1 LITLFSVI
9 KFHCISW
16 SRIIKND
23 YNINEGF
30 ITLERNLV
38 LKDQQVAVVTGSSSG
53 IELETC
59 LLFARN
65 GIRTYATM
73 RDLSKADLIKKI
85 AEKEE
90 IPLKVI
96 RMNVNKYDS
105 VVEVFEKIRDE
116 DRSIDILVN
125 NAGFGLFGALEDL
138 LIEDIKKQ
146 FETNFFGAI
155 RTIQQVL
162 PIMRNQRSGI
172 IVNISSLSGYIG
184 FPAQSVY
191 VSTKFALEGL
201 SESLAYEVEQYVI
214 KVVLV
219 EPGVINTKF
228 VENIIIPD
236 NIQQISSSLLTSSS
250 PSASPTVT
258 STTSTKNL
266 DNTKSQREIT
276 KYADVVESFL
286 SHYYRAMKNAPDPK
300 QVARVV
306 LESIGMPAVSA
317 SEGVNFFRYPVGED
331 AKLYAE
337 AKKKMADSELHS
349 FVAKKDTLTTC
360 KMKSS
365 LHQNSIEFLMNFRM
379 RFHESSS
386 YLLVTPF
393 NKPL

>member
-1 LITLFSVI
+1 MITLFSVI

-16 SRIIKND
+16 SRIIQND
-23 YNINEGF
+23 YNLNEGF

-53 IELETC
+53 IGLETC

-96 RMNVNKYDS
+96 RMNVNKCDS
-105 VVEVFEKIRDE
+105 VVEVFEKICDE

-138 LIEDIKKQ
+138 LIENIKKQ

-201 SESLAYEVEQYVI
+201 SESLAYEVEQYGI

-236 NIQQISSSLLTSSS
+236 NTQQISSSLLTSSS
-250 PSASPTVT
+250 PSASPTGT
-258 STTSTKNL
+258 STTST
-266 DNTKSQREIT
+266 
-276 KYADVVESFL
+276 
-286 SHYYRAMKNAPDPK
+286 
-300 QVARVV
+300 
-306 LESIGMPAVSA
+306 
-317 SEGVNFFRYPVGED
+317 
-331 AKLYAE
+331 
-337 AKKKMADSELHS
+337 
-349 FVAKKDTLTTC
+349 
-360 KMKSS
+360 
-365 LHQNSIEFLMNFRM
+365 
-379 RFHESSS
+379 
-386 YLLVTPF
+386 
-393 NKPL
+393 